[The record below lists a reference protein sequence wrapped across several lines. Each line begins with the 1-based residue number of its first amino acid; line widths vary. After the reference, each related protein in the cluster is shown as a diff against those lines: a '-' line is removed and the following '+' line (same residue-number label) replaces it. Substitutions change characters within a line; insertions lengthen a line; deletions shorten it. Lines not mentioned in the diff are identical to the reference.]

1 MSFQVVKEPDV
12 PLTYLWMHYLQYTGN
27 SSLRCCP
34 ENCVLST
41 CDFKEL
47 ESCSTP
53 LWISCWYLTKI
64 QYCSCQHAENWIF
77 HCTFLAYSRI
87 SVAYTRCMWHL
98 WGKNVLQWVIP
109 EKIHTSL
116 TKDISSIQEGG
127 KEKCLNMSK
136 KRGDMPMQVCPRGYT
151 L

>member
-1 MSFQVVKEPDV
+1 M
-12 PLTYLWMHYLQYTGN
+12 YLSNTFKCTTYTGN
-27 SSLRCCP
+27 SLRCCP
-34 ENCVLST
+34 ENCMLFT

-64 QYCSCQHAENWIF
+64 QYYSCQRAENWIF

-87 SVAYTRCMWHL
+87 PVAYTRCMWDL
-98 WGKNVLQWVIP
+98 CGWNVLQWVIP

-116 TKDISSIQEGG
+116 TKDISPIQEGG
-127 KEKCLNMSK
+127 KETCLKMSK
-136 KRGDMPMQVCPRGYT
+136 KRGRHAHPT
-151 L
+151 LPKGLHFVKSYWEI